1 MTFLKTVSAAAIV
14 LVSTASAQASSITV
28 SIFDA
33 ASYNAGFG
41 LAPTVGEDFE
51 QLGRTLGEGEVANGF
66 GTAVGTFSTL
76 GGTGGGGTV
85 TGLPGNTG
93 ESLALRDGNVFG
105 RENTVPTGGSWFLD
119 SNDTWGM
126 SWDVS
131 IGSKFDA
138 ISFILNDA
146 SDVGAFLRI
155 SAGGMVEE
163 LRTGSKLPD
172 GNAKLVVID
181 FGQQMSSANIVLGNF
196 SSLGGNQYRLND
208 GFSVDGIQVSAVPLP
223 ASVLM
228 LGAAIGGLGFAGRR
242 KARKGAAAA

>member
-1 MTFLKTVSAAAIV
+1 MSVTKTLSAAVIV
-14 LVSTASAQASSITV
+14 LASATGAYASSITV

-33 ASYNAGFG
+33 ASYNTGFG
-41 LAPTVGEDFE
+41 AAPNVGEDFE
-51 QLGRTLGEGEVANGF
+51 TLGGSMGAGEVSDGF
-66 GTAVGTFSTL
+66 STAVGSFSTL

-93 ESLALRDGNVFG
+93 NLLALRNGNVYG

-126 SWDVS
+126 SWDVA
-131 IGSKFDA
+131 IGKKFDA
-138 ISFILNDA
+138 VSFILNDA

-155 SAGGMVEE
+155 TTGTTSHE
-163 LRTGSKLPD
+163 LRTGGKLPD

-181 FGQQMSSANIVLGNF
+181 FGEWVSSANIMLGNYTV
-196 SSLGGNQYRLND
+196 SGGSTFKLND
-208 GFSVDGIQVSAVPLP
+208 GFSVDGLQVAAVPLP

-228 LGAAIGGLGFAGRR
+228 LGAALGGLGFAGRR
-242 KARKGAAAA
+242 KAKKKAAAV